1 MEKQNS
7 QTSKQNWMTKKEL
20 LKEIRK
26 GFNEVQKETAINR
39 QKGWTQ
45 AFFAVLKKIGNEQG
59 FKVYTSSANGK
70 ISPKEGGAEWLFDL
84 CWSFERPG
92 NDDWGKDYKGL
103 KLICECEWQMNAADI
118 IHDFQKLAVGK
129 AELKIMMVQYK
140 SEEQFNEFKTSC
152 EKSVDKILYADGSE
166 YILIG
171 SGNAKNDTEIK
182 WEKLWI
188 TNF

>member
-1 MEKQNS
+1 
-7 QTSKQNWMTKKEL
+7 MTNTEL

-26 GFNEVQKETAINR
+26 RFNEVQKTTTINR
-39 QKGWTQ
+39 KKGWTQ
-45 AFFAVLKKIGNEQG
+45 AFFTALKEIGNEEG

-70 ISPKEGGAEWLFDL
+70 ISPTEGGVEWLFDL
-84 CWSFERPG
+84 CWSFERTG
-92 NDDWGKDYKGL
+92 NDDWKKDFKGL
-103 KLICECEWQMNAADI
+103 KLICECEWEMNDDFI

-129 AELKIMMVQYK
+129 AELKIMIVQYK

-152 EKSVDKILYADGSE
+152 EKSVYKKLYEDNAE
-166 YILIG
+166 YILVG

-182 WEKLWI
+182 WEKLWE

>member
-7 QTSKQNWMTKKEL
+7 QTSKQNWMTNTEL
-20 LKEIRK
+20 LKKIRK

-39 QKGWTQ
+39 QKGWTE
-45 AFFAVLKKIGNEQG
+45 AFFAVLKEIGNEQG
-59 FKVYTSSANGK
+59 FKVYTSSAEK
-70 ISPKEGGAEWLFDL
+70 KVIQEEGGAEWLFDL

-92 NDDWGKDYKGL
+92 NDDWKKDYKGL
-103 KLICECEWQMNAADI
+103 KLICECEWKMNSDEI

-152 EKSVDKILYADGSE
+152 EKSVDKKLCADDAE

-171 SGNAKNDTEIK
+171 SGNAKDDTEIK
-182 WEKLWI
+182 W
-188 TNF
+188 

>member
-1 MEKQNS
+1 
-7 QTSKQNWMTKKEL
+7 MTNTEL
-20 LKEIRK
+20 LKKIRK

-39 QKGWTQ
+39 QKGWTE
-45 AFFAVLKKIGNEQG
+45 AFFAVLKEIGNEEG
-59 FKVYTSSANGK
+59 FKVYTSSAKGK
-70 ISPKEGGAEWLFDL
+70 IIQEEGGAEWLFDL

-92 NDDWGKDYKGL
+92 NDDWKKDYKGL
-103 KLICECEWQMNAADI
+103 KLICECEWKMNSDEI

-140 SEEQFNEFKTSC
+140 SEEQFNDFKTSC
-152 EKSVDKILYADGSE
+152 EKSVDKILYTDGSE

-171 SGNAKNDTEIK
+171 SGNAKDDTEIK